1 MTTDEPSRSLL
12 TATNLHR
19 VVTVIVSLVVAWD
32 HYRHPE
38 TPAPAPVVA
47 HENLEL
53 AKITEQRRLVEVEL
67 EELKLTKAA
76 LVNLRESIVD
86 KLLTKHP

>member
-32 HYRHPE
+32 HYRHPD

-47 HENLEL
+47 HENPEL
-53 AKITEQRRLVEVEL
+53 AKIMEQRRLVEAEL
-67 EELKLTKAA
+67 EELRLTKAA
-76 LVNLRESIVD
+76 LVKLRESIVE
-86 KLLTKHP
+86 KMLVNHP